1 MTTPSTYNM
10 LLNIPVF
17 QGMGKLELQDIIAH
31 SKLGFEKYEP
41 GTVIQNVGDTCQKL
55 CFLMNGTIAVTAW
68 ADDKSYAVTEDID
81 TPYIIEPERLC
92 GLDNH
97 CKRRVVTLTTCNV
110 MALDKTEVTKMLDKY
125 AVFRLNLLNLISTN
139 AQRTAPE
146 RWQTAH
152 TDIQSRLKR
161 FVAMRC
167 TQPKGTK
174 HLAIKRSQLV
184 TELNMGLQN
193 LTKALHE
200 MQRQGLIKLGR
211 ATYDIPE
218 LDKL

>member
-1 MTTPSTYNM
+1 MTTPSTYNL

-17 QGMGKLELQDIIAH
+17 QGMGKFELQDIIAH
-31 SKLGFEKYEP
+31 SKLGFEKLEP
-41 GTVIQNVGDTCQKL
+41 GTVIQNVGDTCHRL

-68 ADDKSYAVTEDID
+68 ADDRSYAVTEDIG
-81 TPYIIEPERLC
+81 TPYIIEPERLY
-92 GLDNH
+92 GIDNR
-97 CKRRVVTLTTCNV
+97 CQREVVTLTTCNV
-110 MALDKTEVTKMLDKY
+110 MSLDKTEVTKMLDKY
-125 AVFRLNLLNLISTN
+125 AVFRLNLLNLISAH

-146 RWQTAH
+146 RWQAAH
-152 TDIQSRLKR
+152 ADIQSRFKR

-167 TQPKGTK
+167 TRAKGTK

-193 LTKALHE
+193 LTKALYN
-200 MQRQGLIKLGR
+200 MQRQGLINIAR
-211 ATYDIPE
+211 ASYDIPE